1 MFRKEGID
9 VGSRKSKVG
18 WYLLFTAP
26 LLIIFT
32 IVVIVPFLIGIY
44 YAFFDWDGIAANPM
58 EFVGLE
64 NFSTLFADDRF
75 MQSMWLTVLFTV
87 LSVVSVNVVG
97 LAFALL
103 VTSKLRTANLART
116 MLFMPYLIGGL
127 ILGYIW
133 QFVFLDVFTLV
144 GEVTGLES
152 IFFNWLNNETFA
164 LFALVFVFTW
174 QMAGYVMIVYIA
186 GIQGIP
192 GEVVEAAKIDGA
204 SNWQR
209 LTRVTLPLLMPAFT
223 ISLFLTLSYGFKI
236 YDVNLSLTGG
246 GPANATELFAM
257 NIYNEIFGYG
267 NYGYG
272 QAKAIM
278 FFIIIA
284 AITLTQVYITKKREV
299 EM

>member
-1 MFRKEGID
+1 MNVANKKNI
-9 VGSRKSKVG
+9 S
-18 WYLLFTAP
+18 WYLLFTLP

-32 IVVIVPFLIGIY
+32 IIVVIPFLIGIY
-44 YAFFDWDGIAANPM
+44 YAFFEWDGINANPKV
-58 EFVGLE
+58 FVGME
-64 NFSTLFADDRF
+64 NFLKLFSDERF
-75 MQSMWLTVLFTV
+75 MKSTWLTVLFTV
-87 LSVVSVNVVG
+87 LSVITVNIVG

-103 VTSKLRTANLART
+103 VTSKLKLANLART
-116 MLFMPYLIGGL
+116 MFFMPYLIGGL

-133 QFVFLDVFTLV
+133 QFVFLDVFTFI
-144 GEVTGLES
+144 GEVTGLDNF
-152 IFFNWLNNETFA
+152 FFNWLVNENFA

-186 GIQGIP
+186 GIQGVP
-192 GEVVEAAKIDGA
+192 GELVEASKIDGA
-204 SNWQR
+204 TPWQR
-209 LTRVTLPLLMPAFT
+209 LTRITFPLLMPAFT

-272 QAKAIM
+272 QAKAIL
-278 FFIIIA
+278 FFIIISA
-284 AITLTQVYITKKREV
+284 VTLTQVYLTKKREV

>member
-1 MFRKEGID
+1 MANKKNI
-9 VGSRKSKVG
+9 S
-18 WYLLFTAP
+18 WYLLFTLP

-32 IVVIVPFLIGIY
+32 IIVVIPFLIGIY
-44 YAFFDWDGIAANPM
+44 YAFFEWDGIGANPKV
-58 EFVGLE
+58 FVGMD
-64 NFSTLFADDRF
+64 NFLALFTDERF
-75 MQSMWLTVLFTV
+75 MKSTWLTVLFTV
-87 LSVVSVNVVG
+87 LSVLTVNIVG

-103 VTSKLRTANLART
+103 VTSKLKLANLART
-116 MLFMPYLIGGL
+116 MFFMPYLIGGL

-133 QFVFLDVFTLV
+133 QFVFLDVFTFI
-144 GEVTGLES
+144 GEVTGLEN
-152 IFFNWLNNETFA
+152 IFFNWLVNENFA
-164 LFALVFVFTW
+164 LFALIFVFTW

-186 GIQGIP
+186 GIQGVP
-192 GEVVEAAKIDGA
+192 GELIEASKVDGA
-204 SNWQR
+204 SPWQR
-209 LTRVTLPLLMPAFT
+209 LTRITFPLLMPAFT

-272 QAKAIM
+272 QAKAIL
-278 FFIIIA
+278 FFVIISA
-284 AITLTQVYITKKREV
+284 VTLTQVYLTKKREV

>member
-1 MFRKEGID
+1 MK
-9 VGSRKSKVG
+9 VGMSVANKKKVG
-18 WYLLFTAP
+18 WYLIFTVP
-26 LLIIFT
+26 LLLIFT
-32 IVVIVPFLIGIY
+32 LIVLVPFVIGIY
-44 YAFFDWDGIAANPM
+44 YAFFQWDGIGANPM
-58 EFVGLE
+58 EFNGID
-64 NFSTLFADDRF
+64 NFIRLLDDERFLRST
-75 MQSMWLTVLFTV
+75 WLTVLFTV
-87 LSVVSVNVVG
+87 LSVITVNAVG

-103 VTSKLRTANLART
+103 VTSKLKLANLART

-133 QFVFLDVFTLV
+133 QFVFLDVFTLL
-144 GEVTGLES
+144 GDVTGLDS
-152 IFFNWLNNETFA
+152 IFFNWLNNEDFA

-192 GEVVEAAKIDGA
+192 GEVIEAARIDGA
-204 SNWQR
+204 SGWQR
-209 LTRVTLPLLMPAFT
+209 FLRITVPLLMPAFT

-272 QAKAIM
+272 QAKAIV
-278 FFIIIA
+278 FFVIIA
-284 AITLTQVYITKKREV
+284 AITLTQVYITKKKEV

>member
-1 MFRKEGID
+1 MD
-9 VGSRKSKVG
+9 VANKKNIG
-18 WYLLFTAP
+18 WYLLFTLP

-32 IVVIVPFLIGIY
+32 IIVVIPFLIGIY
-44 YAFFDWDGIAANPM
+44 YAFFEWDGIGANPKV
-58 EFVGLE
+58 FVGMD
-64 NFSTLFADDRF
+64 NFLALFTDGRF
-75 MQSMWLTVLFTV
+75 MKSTWLTVLFTV
-87 LSVVSVNVVG
+87 LSVLTVNIAG

-103 VTSKLRTANLART
+103 VTSKLKLANLART
-116 MLFMPYLIGGL
+116 MFFMPYLIGGL

-133 QFVFLDVFTLV
+133 QFVFLDVFTFI
-144 GEVTGLES
+144 GEVTGLEN
-152 IFFNWLNNETFA
+152 IFFNWLTNENFA

-186 GIQGIP
+186 GIQGVP
-192 GEVVEAAKIDGA
+192 GELVEASKVDGA
-204 SNWQR
+204 SPWQR
-209 LTRVTLPLLMPAFT
+209 LTRITFPLLMPAFT

-272 QAKAIM
+272 QAKAIL
-278 FFIIIA
+278 FFVIISA
-284 AITLTQVYITKKREV
+284 VTLTQVYLTKKREV

>member
-1 MFRKEGID
+1 MD
-9 VGSRKSKVG
+9 VANKKNIG
-18 WYLLFTAP
+18 WYLLFTLP

-32 IVVIVPFLIGIY
+32 IIVVIPFLIGIY
-44 YAFFDWDGIAANPM
+44 YAFFEWDGINANPKV
-58 EFVGLE
+58 FVGMD
-64 NFSTLFADDRF
+64 NFLALFTDGRF
-75 MQSMWLTVLFTV
+75 MKSTWLTVLFTV
-87 LSVVSVNVVG
+87 LSVLTVNIVG

-103 VTSKLRTANLART
+103 VTSKLKLANLART
-116 MLFMPYLIGGL
+116 MFFMPYLIGGL

-133 QFVFLDVFTLV
+133 QFVFLDVFTFI
-144 GEVTGLES
+144 GEVTGLEH
-152 IFFNWLNNETFA
+152 IFFNWLVNENFA

-186 GIQGIP
+186 GIQGVP
-192 GEVVEAAKIDGA
+192 GELIEASKVDGA
-204 SNWQR
+204 SPWQR
-209 LTRVTLPLLMPAFT
+209 LTRITFPLLMPAFT

-272 QAKAIM
+272 QAKAIL
-278 FFIIIA
+278 FFVIISA
-284 AITLTQVYITKKREV
+284 VTLTQVYLTKKREV

>member
-1 MFRKEGID
+1 MDVANRKNI
-9 VGSRKSKVG
+9 G
-18 WYLLFTAP
+18 WYLLFTLP

-32 IVVIVPFLIGIY
+32 IIVIIPFIIGIY
-44 YAFFDWDGIAANPM
+44 YAFFEWDGINANPKV
-58 EFVGLE
+58 FVGME
-64 NFSTLFADDRF
+64 NFLTLFSDERF
-75 MQSMWLTVLFTV
+75 LKSTWLTVLFTV
-87 LSVVSVNVVG
+87 LSVISVNVVG

-103 VTSKLRTANLART
+103 VTSKLKLANLART
-116 MLFMPYLIGGL
+116 MFFMPYLIGGL

-133 QFVFLDVFTLV
+133 QFVFLDVFTFV
-144 GEVTGLES
+144 GEAVGLES
-152 IFFNWLNNETFA
+152 IFFNWLLNENFA

-192 GEVVEAAKIDGA
+192 GELIEASKVDGA
-204 SNWQR
+204 SKWQR
-209 LTRVTLPLLMPAFT
+209 LMRITFPLLMPAFT

-272 QAKAIM
+272 QAKAIL
-278 FFIIIA
+278 FFVIIA
-284 AITLTQVYITKKREV
+284 AITLTQVYLTKKREV
-299 EM
+299 DM

>member
-1 MFRKEGID
+1 MD
-9 VGSRKSKVG
+9 VANKKNIG
-18 WYLLFTAP
+18 WYLIFTLP

-32 IVVIVPFLIGIY
+32 IIVIIPFIIGIY
-44 YAFFDWDGIAANPM
+44 YAFFEWDGINANPKV
-58 EFVGLE
+58 FVGME
-64 NFSTLFADDRF
+64 NLLTLFSDERF
-75 MQSMWLTVLFTV
+75 LRSTWLTVLFTV
-87 LSVVSVNVVG
+87 LSVISVNVVG

-103 VTSKLRTANLART
+103 VTSKLKLANLART
-116 MLFMPYLIGGL
+116 MFIMPYLIGGL

-133 QFVFLDVFTLV
+133 QFVFLDVFTFV
-144 GEVTGLES
+144 GELLGLES
-152 IFFNWLNNETFA
+152 IFFNWLLNENFA

-192 GEVVEAAKIDGA
+192 GELIEASKVDGA
-204 SNWQR
+204 SKWQR
-209 LTRVTLPLLMPAFT
+209 LMRITFPLLMPAFT

-272 QAKAIM
+272 QAKAIL
-278 FFIIIA
+278 FFVIIA
-284 AITLTQVYITKKREV
+284 AITLTQVYLTKKREV
-299 EM
+299 DM

>member
-1 MFRKEGID
+1 MELARKRSNI
-9 VGSRKSKVG
+9 G
-18 WYLLFTAP
+18 WYLLFTVP

-32 IVVIVPFLIGIY
+32 IVVIIPFLIGIY
-44 YAFFDWDGIAANPM
+44 YAFFEWDGIVANPKV
-58 EFVGLE
+58 FVGVE
-64 NFSTLFADDRF
+64 NFFTLFSDGRF
-75 MQSMWLTVLFTV
+75 LRSTWLTVLFTV
-87 LSVVSVNVVG
+87 LSVLTVNIVG

-103 VTSKLRTANLART
+103 VTSKLKLANVART
-116 MLFMPYLIGGL
+116 MFFMPYLIGGL

-133 QFVFLDVFTLV
+133 QFVFLDVFTRV
-144 GEVTGLES
+144 GEAVGLER
-152 IFFNWLNNETFA
+152 ILFNWLLNEDFA

-192 GEVVEAAKIDGA
+192 GELVEAAKVDGA
-204 SNWQR
+204 SPWQR
-209 LTRVTLPLLMPAFT
+209 FMRITVPLLMPAFT

-272 QAKAIM
+272 QAKAIL

-284 AITLTQVYITKKREV
+284 AITLTQVYLTKRREV

>member
-1 MFRKEGID
+1 MKVGMSMAKRKRI
-9 VGSRKSKVG
+9 G
-18 WYLLFTAP
+18 WYLLFTVP

-32 IVVIVPFLIGIY
+32 IIVVVPFVIGIY
-44 YAFFDWDGIAANPM
+44 YAFFQWDGISANPM
-58 EFVGLE
+58 VFNGFD
-64 NFSTLFADDRF
+64 NFIRLMDDQRFLRST
-75 MQSMWLTVLFTV
+75 WLTVLFTV
-87 LSVVSVNVVG
+87 LSVITVNAVG
-97 LAFALL
+97 LTFALL
-103 VTSKLRTANLART
+103 VTSKLKLANLART

-133 QFVFLDVFTLV
+133 QFVFLDVFTLI
-144 GEVTGLES
+144 GDVTGLDS
-152 IFFNWLNNETFA
+152 LFFNWLNNEDFA
-164 LFALVFVFTW
+164 LFALVLVFTW

-186 GIQGIP
+186 GLQGIP

-204 SNWQR
+204 SGWQR
-209 LTRVTLPLLMPAFT
+209 FSRITVPLLMPAFT

-257 NIYNEIFGYG
+257 NIYNEIFGYN

-272 QAKAIM
+272 QAKAIV
-278 FFIIIA
+278 FFVIVA
-284 AITLTQVYITKKREV
+284 AITLTQVYLTKKREV

>member
-1 MFRKEGID
+1 MD
-9 VGSRKSKVG
+9 VANKKNIS
-18 WYLLFTAP
+18 WYLLFTLP

-32 IVVIVPFLIGIY
+32 IIVVIPFLIGIY
-44 YAFFDWDGIAANPM
+44 YAFFEWDGINANPKV
-58 EFVGLE
+58 FVGME
-64 NFSTLFADDRF
+64 NFLKLFTDERF
-75 MQSMWLTVLFTV
+75 MKSTWLTVLFTV
-87 LSVVSVNVVG
+87 LSVITVNIAG

-103 VTSKLRTANLART
+103 VTSKLKLANLART
-116 MLFMPYLIGGL
+116 MFFMPYLIGGL

-133 QFVFLDVFTLV
+133 QFVFLDVFTFL
-144 GEVTGLES
+144 GEVTGLEN
-152 IFFNWLNNETFA
+152 IFFNWLVNENFA

-186 GIQGIP
+186 GIQGVP
-192 GEVVEAAKIDGA
+192 GELIEASKIDGA
-204 SNWQR
+204 TPWQR
-209 LTRVTLPLLMPAFT
+209 LTRITFPLLMPAFT

-272 QAKAIM
+272 QAKAIL
-278 FFIIIA
+278 FFVIISA
-284 AITLTQVYITKKREV
+284 VTLTQVYLTKKREV

>member
-1 MFRKEGID
+1 MANKKNI
-9 VGSRKSKVG
+9 G
-18 WYLLFTAP
+18 WYLLFTIP

-32 IVVIVPFLIGIY
+32 IIVVIPFIIGIY
-44 YAFFDWDGIAANPM
+44 YAFFEWDGINANPKV
-58 EFVGLE
+58 FVGMD
-64 NFSTLFADDRF
+64 NFLALFTDGRF
-75 MQSMWLTVLFTV
+75 MKSTWLTVLFTV
-87 LSVVSVNVVG
+87 LSVLTVNIVG

-103 VTSKLRTANLART
+103 VTSKLKLANLART
-116 MLFMPYLIGGL
+116 MFFMPYLIGGL

-133 QFVFLDVFTLV
+133 QFVFLDVFTFI
-144 GEVTGLES
+144 GEVTGLEN
-152 IFFNWLNNETFA
+152 IFFNWLVNENFA

-186 GIQGIP
+186 GIQGVP
-192 GEVVEAAKIDGA
+192 GELVEASKVDGA
-204 SNWQR
+204 SPWQR
-209 LTRVTLPLLMPAFT
+209 LTRITFPLLMPAFT

-272 QAKAIM
+272 QAKAIL
-278 FFIIIA
+278 FFVIISA
-284 AITLTQVYITKKREV
+284 VTLTQVYLTKKREV